1 MLHIYLLG
9 SPRIFHER
17 QKTSCRITRCEVRLL
32 SYLLLHGK
40 RPHSR
45 ERLLGL
51 MWGEQEEKRARA
63 CLSTALWRLKR
74 ILSPGGTK
82 SDDFI
87 RRTGNEIV
95 FNWDRPHWVDV
106 FLFEER
112 TKAALSIDKGDRPI
126 DQTRLLEEAIGLY
139 TGDLLEG
146 FYDDWIL
153 LERERLLDL
162 YIQGLTRL
170 VWNYMH
176 GGQTAKALACGR
188 KILHHD
194 PLREDIHRT
203 MMRLYIKAGQPGQ
216 ALRQFKFCSDIFKKE
231 LGLLPGDETR
241 EYLCWILK
249 NHNIAKTSDTPGM
262 HAKVEADRSTL
273 PLLDALKV
281 LEDCQAR
288 LGQVISSL
296 KATLGAETTCQ
307 DDSLSSGRRPQKIKA
322 VKGS

>member
-1 MLHIYLLG
+1 MLYIQLLG
-9 SPRIFHER
+9 SPRIFHHR
-17 QKTSCRITRCEVRLL
+17 QKSSCRITRCEVRLL

-51 MWGEQEEKRARA
+51 MWGEQEERRARA

-74 ILSPGGTK
+74 ILSPGTAK
-82 SDDFI
+82 SDGFI
-87 RRTGNEIV
+87 KRTGNEIV

-112 TKAALSIDKGDRPI
+112 IKAALSVEEDARPVI
-126 DQTRLLEEAIGLY
+126 QTRSLEEALGLY
-139 TGDLLEG
+139 TGDLMEG

-170 VWNYMH
+170 VFNYMH
-176 GGQTAKALACGR
+176 SGQITKALACGR

-194 PLREDIHRT
+194 PLREDVHRT
-203 MMRLYIKAGQPGQ
+203 MMRLYVKAGQPGQ
-216 ALRQFKFCSDIFKKE
+216 ALRQFKFCTDIFKKE
-231 LGLLPGDETR
+231 LGLLPGEETR
-241 EYLCWILK
+241 ECLRWILK
-249 NHNIAKTSDTPGM
+249 NRNLLKSSGMSDMYTEVDP
-262 HAKVEADRSTL
+262 DRSAL
-273 PLLDALKV
+273 SLLEAIEA

-288 LGQVISSL
+288 LCQVISSL
-296 KATLGAETTCQ
+296 KAALGAGICPKGP
-307 DDSLSSGRRPQKIKA
+307 LPPVGRPQKIKA
-322 VKGS
+322 VKQS